1 MEICHFIKIEGEG
14 FETMDKLH
22 VHLTL
27 LDSLDKIPLRIYA
40 KEPFE
45 QNKDK
50 ILNWIRSKSNYSEF
64 GNSISV
70 EKINDPKFITSIDY
84 SKSKIGGLIDATIGN
99 DKDGKYFGVAFKRID
114 FTTIQ
119 KLTFTD
125 EEYTSEIYLNDH
137 AYDLFYRLIPFDAFQ
152 SDPRVWQSF
161 LTQTGPLDY
170 GDVNIILDCKEVL
183 TKDGSSYPN
192 LIERIPRVT
201 FEHGKLDYEEFLG
214 YTSVLCST
222 ISFFQGH
229 KTEYIKLFFNTE
241 DATYNSFSPQKKETQ
256 KYLTR
261 NLGRFKIE
269 TNLFDFIQQL
279 STELLSKHDFLSQ
292 IVSLL
297 NQGISSE
304 GTTEFMLYFTVIE
317 KLRNHFFPPSKKSKE
332 KFTFKDK
339 KKINDLIRG
348 KLDEIKEEVIDEQK
362 ALWEEAKE
370 PKLSNLKYL
379 PQKDQFN
386 EFFDLFKIQP
396 DEFDLTWQDVVSIRG
411 KIFHGKH
418 YETDDKEL
426 IELNVKL
433 RTLTGNLIYKFMTTE
448 FKK

>member
-1 MEICHFIKIEGEG
+1 MDICHFIRIEGEG
-14 FETMDKLH
+14 FEAMENLH

-27 LDSLDKIPLRIYA
+27 LDSIDKIPLRIYT

-45 QNKDK
+45 ENKDK
-50 ILNWIRSKSNYSEF
+50 ILNWIKSKSNYSEF
-64 GNSISV
+64 GNSITV

-99 DKDGKYFGVAFKRID
+99 DKDGKFFAVALKRID

-119 KLTFTD
+119 KIKFKN
-125 EEYTSEIYLNDH
+125 EEYSSEIYLNNH

-152 SDPRVWQSF
+152 ADPRVWQSF
-161 LTQTGPLDY
+161 LTQSGPLEY
-170 GDVNIILDCKEVL
+170 GEVKIILDCKEVL
-183 TKDGSSYPN
+183 TNDGSSYPN
-192 LIERIPRVT
+192 LIERLPRII
-201 FEHGKLDYEEFLG
+201 FEHGKLDYEEFLA
-214 YTSVLCST
+214 YTSILCST

-229 KTEYIKLFFNTE
+229 KTEYIKLFFNNE
-241 DATYNSFSPQKKETQ
+241 DNVYNSFVPQKKETQ
-256 KYLTR
+256 KYLTK

-269 TNLFDFIQQL
+269 KNLFDFIQEL
-279 STELLSKHDFLSQ
+279 SIELLAKHDFLNQ
-292 IVSLL
+292 IVNLF

-317 KLRNHFFPPSKKSKE
+317 KLRNHFFPPSKRSKE
-332 KFTFKDK
+332 KFTFKNK
-339 KKINDLIRG
+339 KQINNLIRE
-348 KLDEIKEEVIDEQK
+348 KLDEIREEVIDEQK

-386 EFFDLFKIQP
+386 DFFDLFQIQP
-396 DEFDLTWQDVVSIRG
+396 NDFDLTWQDVVSMRG
-411 KIFHGKH
+411 KIFHGKY

-433 RTLTGNLIYKFMTTE
+433 RTITGNLIYKFMTTE